1 MKSWAG
7 IAPSKGQQGPT
18 TSLPLSLFNTASQK
32 VETLPV
38 KDFYR
43 LYVCG
48 ITPYDATHL
57 GHAATYV
64 SFDLINRYLRFT
76 GAEVAFVENITDI
89 DDPLLER
96 ATRDGVDWRDLALSQ
111 IELFRGDM
119 VALHVIP
126 PDHYVGVVEA
136 MQIIIDAVSALKE
149 KNSTY
154 KVGDDLYFRVR
165 LDPEFLE
172 RTHLG
177 ESIAMEFFAERG
189 GDPQRSGKDD
199 PFDALVWKAQRDSE
213 PGWPSPFGV
222 GRPGWHIECSAIAL
236 HYLKPD
242 PTDDFAIDIQGGG
255 SDLIFPHHD
264 MSAAQGLIATG
275 QKFARFFV
283 HAGMIGLDG
292 TKMSKSLGNLI
303 FVSRLISDG
312 VEPMAI
318 RLALLGHHYRSD
330 HMWGSSEISE
340 ASAFLERIRLN
351 LARIEVAPTEN
362 VINEI
367 VKALANDL
375 DTVRVLELIADWCSK
390 TEDGSFEGVSG
401 SAGQLS
407 RVLDDLLGLAI

>member
-1 MKSWAG
+1 MKSWADLSLG
-7 IAPSKGQQGPT
+7 KSEGYGDAYKTLALYNT
-18 TSLPLSLFNTASQK
+18 TSQQIEELPIK
-32 VETLPV
+32 TL
-38 KDFYR
+38 YR

-64 SFDLINRYLRFT
+64 AFDLINRYLRFG
-76 GAEVAFVENITDI
+76 GADVSFVQNITDI
-89 DDPLLER
+89 DDPLFER
-96 ATRDGVDWRDLALSQ
+96 AKRDGLNWSDLATSQ

-136 MQIIIDAVSALKE
+136 MQIIIDAVSALRSKD
-149 KNSTY
+149 STY
-154 KVGDDLYFRVR
+154 KVDDDVYFRVH
-165 LDPEFLE
+165 LDPEFLK
-172 RTHLG
+172 RTHLSS
-177 ESIAMEFFAERG
+177 EVAMEYFAERG
-189 GDPQRSGKDD
+189 GDPQRFGKED
-199 PFDALVWKAQRDSE
+199 PFDALVWKAQRDGE
-213 PGWPSPFGV
+213 PGWPSPFGI

-236 HYLKPD
+236 HYLQPNNSD
-242 PTDDFAIDIQGGG
+242 EFAIDIQGGG

-264 MSAAQGLIATG
+264 MSAAQGWVATG

-303 FVSRLISDG
+303 FVSKLIAQG

-330 HMWGSSEISE
+330 HMWGSSEISD
-340 ASAFLERIRLN
+340 AATFLSRIRLN
-351 LARIEVAPTEN
+351 LARVEVAPTESL
-362 VINEI
+362 IADLLS
-367 VKALANDL
+367 ALSNDL
-375 DTVRVLELIADWCSK
+375 DTVRALELIASWCTA
-390 TEDGSFEGVSG
+390 TENGATGG

>member
-1 MKSWAG
+1 MKSWADL
-7 IAPSKGQQGPT
+7 SLGQSEGYGDVYKTLALYNT
-18 TSLPLSLFNTASQK
+18 TSQQVEELPI
-32 VETLPV
+32 
-38 KDFYR
+38 KDLYR

-64 SFDLINRYLRFT
+64 AFDLINRYLRFG
-76 GAEVAFVENITDI
+76 GADVSFVQNITDI
-89 DDPLLER
+89 DDPLFER
-96 ATRDGVDWRDLALSQ
+96 AKRDGLEWSELATSQ

-136 MQIIIDAVSALKE
+136 MQIIIDAVSALRSKD
-149 KNSTY
+149 STY
-154 KVGDDLYFRVR
+154 KVDDDLYFRVHS
-165 LDPEFLE
+165 DPEFLK
-172 RTHLG
+172 RTHLSS
-177 ESIAMEFFAERG
+177 EVAVEYFAERG
-189 GDPQRSGKDD
+189 GDPQRSGKED
-199 PFDALVWKAQRDSE
+199 PFDALVWKAQRDGE
-213 PGWPSPFGV
+213 PGWASPFGT

-236 HYLKPD
+236 HYLQPNASD
-242 PTDDFAIDIQGGG
+242 EFAIDIQGGG

-264 MSAAQGLIATG
+264 MSAAQGWVATG

-303 FVSRLISDG
+303 FVSKLIAQG

-330 HMWGSSEISE
+330 HMWGSSEISD
-340 ASAFLERIRLN
+340 AATFLSRVRLN
-351 LARIEVAPTEN
+351 LARIEVAPTESL
-362 VINEI
+362 ITDLLS
-367 VKALANDL
+367 ALSNDL
-375 DTVRVLELIADWCSK
+375 DTVRALELIASWCTA
-390 TEDGSFEGVSG
+390 TENGATGG

>member
-1 MKSWAG
+1 VKSWAELSRG
-7 IAPSKGQQGPT
+7 DSAGYKDIQQT
-18 TSLPLSLFNTASQK
+18 LSLFNTATQK
-32 VETLPV
+32 IEQLPL
-38 KDFYR
+38 KDHYR

-64 SFDLINRYLRFT
+64 TFDLINRYLRFG
-76 GAEVAFVENITDI
+76 GAEVSYVQNITDI
-89 DDPLLER
+89 DDPLFER
-96 ATRDGVDWRDLALSQ
+96 ARRDNVEWSELATSQ

-126 PDHYVGVVEA
+126 PAHYIGVVEA
-136 MQIIIDAVSALKE
+136 MQIIIDAVSALAK

-154 KVGDDLYFRVR
+154 KVDDDLYFRVH
-165 LDPEFLE
+165 LDPEFLQ
-172 RTHLG
+172 RSHLSS
-177 ESIAMEFFAERG
+177 EVAMNFFAERG
-189 GDPQRSGKDD
+189 GDPQRPGKDD
-199 PFDALVWKAQRDSE
+199 PFDALVWKAQRDGD

-236 HYLKPD
+236 HYLQPLD
-242 PTDDFAIDIQGGG
+242 SDEFAIDIQGGG
-255 SDLIFPHHD
+255 IDLIFPHHD
-264 MSAAQGLIATG
+264 MSASQGFIATG

-303 FVSRLISDG
+303 FVSKLISEG

-318 RLALLGHHYRSD
+318 RLALFGHHYRSD

-340 ASAFLERIRLN
+340 ASAFLDRIRLN
-351 LARIEVAPTEN
+351 LARVEVAPTQPL
-362 VINEI
+362 IAQI
-367 VKALANDL
+367 LAALSQDL
-375 DTVRVLELIADWCSK
+375 DTVRVLELIADWCAA
-390 TEDGSFEGVSG
+390 TESGASGG